1 MQQCCGKHLYP
12 QVTLRT
18 ERLSTQH
25 LLPQHVAN
33 FESKSKLG
41 NIVTCIVARVLLL
54 ARVTQF
60 CLPPIFSTL
69 FEQTAHSK

>member
-41 NIVTCIVARVLLL
+41 NIVARVLLL